1 MLKKFF
7 ITFIFFICI
16 ISESNANNEVYIFAT
31 VDDKIITNLDVENEA
46 SYLKILNPN
55 LNQLSDKKIFEIAKN
70 SLIREIIKKS
80 EIEKV
85 FDFNQDNPFVK
96 NYLVDLYTKLNFSNE
111 NDFKNYIEI
120 SSNYKIDEIKQKLK
134 IEIAWNE
141 LIYLKYSKLLKI
153 DKNELKKKVDAMSKQ
168 TFKEYQLS
176 EIVFKKNKEEDF
188 DILANKV
195 KQSISEIGF
204 NNTANIFSIS
214 DSSKFGGKIG
224 WIKENNLSE
233 NILIK
238 LKDINE
244 GQTTDII
251 QLGNDFLILKIEG
264 IRSKNVSIDKENE
277 LKNMIKF
284 ETNKQLNQFSK
295 IFYDKS
301 IMNYSINEK

>member
-1 MLKKFF
+1 
-7 ITFIFFICI
+7 
-16 ISESNANNEVYIFAT
+16 
-31 VDDKIITNLDVENEA
+31 
-46 SYLKILNPN
+46 
-55 LNQLSDKKIFEIAKN
+55 
-70 SLIREIIKKS
+70 
-80 EIEKV
+80 
-85 FDFNQDNPFVK
+85 
-96 NYLVDLYTKLNFSNE
+96 
-111 NDFKNYIEI
+111 
-120 SSNYKIDEIKQKLK
+120 
-134 IEIAWNE
+134 
-141 LIYLKYSKLLKI
+141 
-153 DKNELKKKVDAMSKQ
+153 MSKQ